1 MFEEKQPYVRDMS
14 KFYNPKI
21 EKVSVIVEGKTNQ
34 LYAEGMRLF
43 KQYDKICKYFT
54 EGKQRDAKT
63 NQMQKHL
70 WLHDLG
76 VGEYLSDK
84 YALWI
89 DFRMI
94 NEKTLQGTDRKVV
107 GKTHL
112 ALDLLER
119 ERERDRE
126 RVPQ

>member
-1 MFEEKQPYVRDMS
+1 MS

-21 EKVSVIVEGKTNQ
+21 EKVSVIAEGKTNQ

-43 KQYDKICKYFT
+43 KQYDEIWYVT

-63 NQMQKHL
+63 NEMQKHL

-76 VGEYLSDK
+76 VGEYISDK

-89 DFRMI
+89 DD
-94 NEKTLQGTDRKVV
+94 Q
-107 GKTHL
+107 
-112 ALDLLER
+112 
-119 ERERDRE
+119 
-126 RVPQ
+126 